1 MLESK
6 VLVLKPICLENDRQN
21 ERLGGIV
28 RIEKDGSVCSIHLS
42 LVNAF
47 FTDGEY
53 LLAVVDSQKRTTF
66 LSIGKRPSSI
76 NKILEPPPDISHGFA
91 VGVAVIK
98 DFIPLTVAF
107 SCPKEL
113 AFSLT
118 DMNRVFADRCLS
130 IRKQAQAME
139 KEQEKSLLE
148 EQRVAIYNDEAV
160 ATENYYQLE
169 EQPLEA
175 KRDFDKEQY
184 DNVSLEDDELNL
196 HRKDKAEKSQ
206 ESDCFA
212 KTKTSAFRGAK
223 ACKEQPFYLSV
234 KQELDDLF
242 EKFPLEPALCGYFG
256 ESKFVRVYY
265 SSEKYYVVGLIK
277 ENGTPKYICY
287 GVPAKYSPD
296 PPKELKGYCSFI
308 PLSIFN
314 LFGDGFWMMF
324 QSAIDGK
331 CIKRD

>member
-6 VLVLKPICLENDRQN
+6 VLVLKPICLENVKQCDRI
-21 ERLGGIV
+21 GGIV
-28 RIEKDGSVCSIHLS
+28 RVEKDGSVCSIHLS

-47 FTDGEY
+47 FTGGDY
-53 LLAVVDSQKRTTF
+53 LCAIVDSQKKTTF
-66 LSIGKRPSSI
+66 LSLGKRPSSL

-91 VGVAVIK
+91 VGIAVIK

-107 SCPKEL
+107 SCPREL
-113 AFSLT
+113 NFSLT
-118 DMNRVFADRCLS
+118 DMNRAFADRCLS
-130 IRKQAQAME
+130 NRKQAQAIE
-139 KEQEKSLLE
+139 KEQEKTVLE
-148 EQRVAIYNDEAV
+148 EQKIALYNDEAV

-169 EQPLEA
+169 EEILCLE
-175 KRDFDKEQY
+175 KDFDKEKF
-184 DNVSLEDDELNL
+184 DVSLEDDEFDL
-196 HRKDKAEKSQ
+196 HGQDKTEKSQ
-206 ESDCFA
+206 ESDSIS
-212 KTKTSAFRGAK
+212 KTKTSTFCSTK
-223 ACKEQPFYLSV
+223 TSKEQPFYLSV
-234 KQELDDLF
+234 KQEIDDLL
-242 EKFPLEPALCGYFG
+242 EKFPLETALCGYFG
-256 ESKFVRVYY
+256 DSKFVRVYY
-265 SSEKYYVVGLIK
+265 SSEKYYVVGVIK

-331 CIKRD
+331 CVKRD